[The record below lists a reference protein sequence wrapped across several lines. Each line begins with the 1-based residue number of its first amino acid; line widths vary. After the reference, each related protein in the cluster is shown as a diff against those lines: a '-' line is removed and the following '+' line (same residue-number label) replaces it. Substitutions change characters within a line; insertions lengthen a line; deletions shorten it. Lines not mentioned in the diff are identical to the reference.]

1 MSGTIQDI
9 DDDTLG
15 VISILNNGNDTLS
28 GASGTSLLEELG
40 LKANPSFP
48 VSQPLG
54 TPSDVI
60 STLGFPSNPVS
71 YDSSS
76 VGGTRSWGSTS
87 EDSSNVTE
95 QINVPGS
102 TPVVVQGSKDIV
114 DSLKEYANT
123 VDAEAVALVITAL
136 AAAGLIISATS
147 GSGAVTAPATTTPSV
162 EVKGQADKPPASGTT
177 TTTTPP
183 ASGTTPLP
191 VVVPPGGTTTPST
204 DPADPAKEATK
215 QEPTAEEKSIATA
228 LGIPEGVVG
237 TLLKYGLPALASYL
251 SYKSAEDAQTQA
263 RGASFKSSAPVTAT
277 RTAYKGTK
285 YSAAGGL
292 ASLAEGGK
300 TSLPPRYLDGHTD
313 GMADNVP
320 AHIDRKRPAAL
331 SDGEFVIPADVVS
344 HLGNGNSNAGAK
356 RLYEMMDR
364 IRSARTGNSKQGKQI
379 NPNRF
384 LPR

>member
-9 DDDTLG
+9 DDNTLG
-15 VISILNNGNDTLS
+15 VTGVLNSGNDTIS
-28 GASGTSLLEELG
+28 GASGISLLEGTG
-40 LKANPSFP
+40 LEGAPSFP

-76 VGGTRSWGSTS
+76 GGSPSI
-87 EDSSNVTE
+87 TE
-95 QINVPGS
+95 RINVHGS

-123 VDAEAVALVITAL
+123 VDAEAVALVIAGL

-147 GSGAVTAPATTTPSV
+147 GSGAVAAPATTTPSV

-204 DPADPAKEATK
+204 DPADPNKEAPK
-215 QEPTAEEKSIATA
+215 QEPTAEEKSLAEA
-228 LGIPEGVVG
+228 LGIPAATLS

-251 SYKSAEDAQTQA
+251 SYQSAKDAQEQA
-263 RGASFKSSAPVTAT
+263 RGASFSASGPTTAT
-277 RTAYKGTK
+277 RTTYGGSR
-285 YSAAGGL
+285 YSAAQGGV
-292 ASLAEGGK
+292 ASLAGGGEI
-300 TSLPPRYLDGHTD
+300 SQPFYLGGSTD
-313 GMADNVP
+313 GMADEIP
-320 AHIDRKRPAAL
+320 AHIDNKRPAAL
-331 SDGEFVIPADVVS
+331 SDGEFVVPADVVS

-364 IRSARTGNSKQGKQI
+364 IREARTGNSKQGIQI
-379 NPNRF
+379 NPNKF
-384 LPR
+384 MPR